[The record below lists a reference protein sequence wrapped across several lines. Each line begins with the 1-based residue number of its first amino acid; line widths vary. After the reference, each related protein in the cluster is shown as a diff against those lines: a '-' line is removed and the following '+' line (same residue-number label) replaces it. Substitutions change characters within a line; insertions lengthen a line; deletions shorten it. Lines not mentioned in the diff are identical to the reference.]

1 MSRFPTFASITS
13 NVITVKLIPNLAHL
27 IGNMCTKNCNML
39 DSKITNLPMA
49 DAYLTKNAKIRIYD
63 SRMVKKSLII
73 NPYKILHKF
82 IIIQSAKEAL
92 SYLQK
97 LTRIFVSSLRSRI
110 CFTVL
115 FSSYR
120 QICQLNT
127 NIDTI
132 ITSNALTVKLIL
144 NLAYLVYNIFTK
156 IS

>member
-1 MSRFPTFASITS
+1 
-13 NVITVKLIPNLAHL
+13 
-27 IGNMCTKNCNML
+27 ML

-127 NIDTI
+127 
-132 ITSNALTVKLIL
+132 
-144 NLAYLVYNIFTK
+144 
-156 IS
+156 